1 MKFSLVQ
8 SELNRSLQLV
18 AGVVPGKT
26 SNPQHLTSV
35 RIEATP
41 EGKLT
46 FTGTDLD
53 LFLVTTVHGTVEEP
67 GIASIPARRLL
78 EIVKEL
84 PADVVQIAS
93 TASGISVVCGNGRF
107 RLVGP
112 DPLEFPPVPEMS
124 QDKVFAVETT
134 VLSRLINQSSYAVA
148 TDYTRAEQTAVYVH
162 VVNGE
167 LRFVATNGHR
177 LAQAMH
183 PGEYPPWGDIL
194 VPPKALSVLQRLMA
208 EGQDSV
214 SMSASKRF
222 CLFNLGTS
230 RLYTRL
236 LEGSFPPYEQAI
248 PGDCDKRAVVDRGV
262 LASALRRVSVFTET
276 GTKMI
281 RLALEKDTIRLSAQ
295 SHDVGHGE
303 EPMPAT
309 YDGPP
314 FQIGFN
320 AAYILELLRTMDGE
334 EVELAFKDPTS
345 AGVFT
350 PIKAEGRPDVLCL
363 VMPLRLPDEV
373 PAETAAS
380 LSHES

>member
-124 QDKVFAVETT
+124 QDRVFAVSSVACARATSTGEPVFRDIRPGADALDHVFATAHVADARGHKLTPFRESSQTSYTGVARSSHSNET
-134 VLSRLINQSSYAVA
+134 L
-148 TDYTRAEQTAVYVH
+148 
-162 VVNGE
+162 
-167 LRFVATNGHR
+167 
-177 LAQAMH
+177 
-183 PGEYPPWGDIL
+183 P
-194 VPPKALSVLQRLMA
+194 SV
-208 EGQDSV
+208 
-214 SMSASKRF
+214 
-222 CLFNLGTS
+222 
-230 RLYTRL
+230 
-236 LEGSFPPYEQAI
+236 
-248 PGDCDKRAVVDRGV
+248 
-262 LASALRRVSVFTET
+262 TET
-276 GTKMI
+276 K
-281 RLALEKDTIRLSAQ
+281 RRC
-295 SHDVGHGE
+295 HGE
-303 EPMPAT
+303 T
-309 YDGPP
+309 
-314 FQIGFN
+314 
-320 AAYILELLRTMDGE
+320 R
-334 EVELAFKDPTS
+334 
-345 AGVFT
+345 
-350 PIKAEGRPDVLCL
+350 GRP
-363 VMPLRLPDEV
+363 
-373 PAETAAS
+373 ETATGGDP
-380 LSHES
+380 